1 MTLWQCSRSS
11 GKPVKD
17 KHGNSTLQYF
27 HVAQPLIKNINRCP
41 YCRNNK
47 IPDVEFEKHILTKH
61 PDMKDGYERGRKWGY
76 SEFKTSAERQQTIDD
91 AEEFGKALDKRYK
104 TKDKN
109 GKYKHNIMDDLKDMN
124 TDPAGNCKCIQCDKM
139 FIYDE
144 TGVNMCKKCV
154 REMF

>member
-1 MTLWQCSRSS
+1 MDMNVAESGDIRSLR
-11 GKPVKD
+11 PQQKD
-17 KHGNSTLQYF
+17 
-27 HVAQPLIKNINRCP
+27 
-41 YCRNNK
+41 NK
-47 IPDVEFEKHILTKH
+47 
-61 PDMKDGYERGRKWGY
+61 
-76 SEFKTSAERQQTIDD
+76 DD